1 MLGNLLVELVWVNTG
16 IRVNENEWVNFY
28 FKYNAIS
35 FDVYKNGVFAV
46 SIPHNKGELVSG
58 TRALQLGNREYD
70 PGFHIGFKGSLQD
83 VRIYNRALTPEEF
96 KINYDLTR
104 PDGPKRITD
113 SKGRIYFKERIK
125 SRV

>member
-1 MLGNLLVELVWVNTG
+1 MELVWVNTG

-58 TRALQLGNREYD
+58 TGSLQLGNREIA
-70 PGFHIGFKGSLQD
+70 PRGSEGFKGSLQD
-83 VRIYNRALTPEEF
+83 VRIYNRALTPEEV
-96 KINYDLTR
+96 KINYELTK
-104 PDGPKRITD
+104 PNGPKRITD